1 LRRYNG
7 AGMVSLRQKGK
18 RTMTTDTSLQ
28 PAGVRSLCEKYLQQ
42 EPKAVLLLNTIISH
56 AADMAMID
64 EQRESDDAFDYHK
77 ELQELIHMMKDMI
90 VDLDSNDLL
99 ILGFYAK

>member
-1 LRRYNG
+1 
-7 AGMVSLRQKGK
+7 M
-18 RTMTTDTSLQ
+18 
-28 PAGVRSLCEKYLQQ
+28 CEKYLQQ

-64 EQRESDDAFDYHK
+64 EQREDDAFDYHK
-77 ELQELIHMMKDMI
+77 ELQELVHVMKDMI

-99 ILGFYAK
+99 IMGLYAK

>member
-1 LRRYNG
+1 
-7 AGMVSLRQKGK
+7 MVSLPQKGK
-18 RTMTTDTSLQ
+18 PDMDTSLQ
-28 PAGVRSLCEKYLQQ
+28 PAGVRSLCERYLQQ

-64 EQRESDDAFDYHK
+64 EKREDDAFDYHK
-77 ELQELIHMMKDMI
+77 ELQELVGAMKDMI

-99 ILGFYAK
+99 IMGLYAK

>member
-1 LRRYNG
+1 
-7 AGMVSLRQKGK
+7 M
-18 RTMTTDTSLQ
+18 
-28 PAGVRSLCEKYLQQ
+28 CERYLQQ

-64 EQRESDDAFDYHK
+64 EKREDDAFDYHK
-77 ELQELIHMMKDMI
+77 ELQELVGAMKDMI

-99 ILGFYAK
+99 IMGLYAK